1 MSNPYFVPHV
11 KEKKEKSTEVKA
23 KKPDF
28 DWELARTVGAD
39 ILVAFV
45 LIGGSF
51 TIGYYAGVTDLIMA
65 IAKESA
71 KTAATS

>member
-1 MSNPYFVPHV
+1 MSNPYFVPRV
-11 KEKKEKSTEVKA
+11 KEKSTEVKA
-23 KKPDF
+23 KKLDF
-28 DWELARTVGAD
+28 NWELARKIGVD
-39 ILVAFV
+39 FLVAFV